1 MLIKNLFRHWTYQ
14 VFAPG
19 TVVREKYEAFKRL
32 LGHDRAVHELLAV
45 LEDLYYNQRRV
56 DLEFVVRTYEAFSA
70 AVADMIQELLA
81 MCPNGYWSLK
91 DYHKK
96 FDFYVRFMLAPP
108 KFDFSPPF
116 ILPLDQD
123 LCLDEEIAGGKAA
136 VLARLKQELLLPV
149 PQGFVITTRA
159 FHYFMEAN
167 DLYPYV
173 RQQLAGLDIDDPA
186 SLTDTAQNL
195 ENAVLAA
202 PLPEDV
208 VREIDEGL
216 TRFERVDAGLER
228 GCGPFKLAMRSS
240 GVMEDGDVSFAGQYL
255 SLMNVDMDDVEQSYK
270 RVIAGKYSPAAL
282 AYRIRSGIPDHNTP
296 MAVLV
301 LEMIEARSAGVIY
314 TRDVNGRDPDC
325 LKIYSAWGLGGAVVD
340 GRVTPDMIQVDQN
353 GGITSIRTGAK
364 NSTLVPDAEQ
374 GTCMADTIHAKR
386 RALSIGTAEIV
397 TLNKWARKVES
408 YFKTPQD
415 MEWCLS
421 PKRELYLLQAR
432 PLKAREPA
440 KKNQPAFSPDLS
452 PICRGGQIICPGKAA
467 GPLFKLN
474 RLEQL
479 KDIPEHAVVAA
490 AFGLPQYA
498 AAIHRMAGIILRTG
512 STAGHFASI
521 AREFGLPAIICSQGF
536 DALESGNMVTLDAD
550 AGRVYPG
557 QISSLLSPSPGPSDP
572 DGFSKSIL
580 MEKLEF
586 IIRFCADLKLTDPG
600 SKDFTPDACRSMHDI
615 IRFVHE
621 TAVKE
626 MFFLGQRKG
635 SRKKGAR
642 QLISGLPML
651 FYVLDVGSGAEAGLC
666 AEPATKSMLDLADL
680 VCIPLKALFKG
691 LAHPDICWDEATHF
705 DWESYDKIVMAGGII
720 SPDSPQFGSYAVVSR
735 NYMNLNLRF
744 GYHFVI
750 LDCICTQ
757 SKEENYILFRFSG
770 GGGNSGGRW
779 RRAAFISGVLEKI
792 GFVTQITADLID
804 GRIIEVD
811 EIRLKEVMDL
821 TGRLLGATKL
831 MDMYLK
837 EEADVEEYVTA
848 FMNGQYDFRSFIGE

>member
-19 TVVREKYEAFKRL
+19 TVLREKYEAFKRL
-32 LGHDRAVHELLAV
+32 LGHDRSAHEHLAV

-70 AVADMIQELLA
+70 AVAGMVQELLA

-116 ILPLDQD
+116 ILALDQD
-123 LCLDEEIAGGKAA
+123 LCLDEETVGGKAA
-136 VLARLKQELLLPV
+136 VLARLKQALGLPV

-159 FHYFMEAN
+159 FHFFMEAGN
-167 DLYPYV
+167 LYPFV
-173 RQQLAGLDIDDPA
+173 RQQLAALDIDDPT
-186 SLTDTAQNL
+186 SLAATALTL
-195 ENAVLAA
+195 EKAVLAA
-202 PLPEDV
+202 PLPEEL
-208 VREIDEGL
+208 VREIEEGL
-216 TRFERVDAGLER
+216 ARFERVATGFEKSSA
-228 GCGPFKLAMRSS
+228 PFRLAMRSS
-240 GVMEDGDVSFAGQYL
+240 GVKEDGDVSFAGQYL
-255 SLMNVDMDDVEQSYK
+255 SLMNVDMADVGLAYK

-282 AYRIRSGIPDHNTP
+282 SYRIRFGIPDHDTP

-301 LEMIEARSAGVIY
+301 LEMIEARAAGVIY
-314 TRDVNGRDPDC
+314 TRDVHGRDPGS

-340 GRVTPDMIQVDQN
+340 GRVTPDMIRVDLD

-364 NSTLVPDAEQ
+364 NRRLVPDAEQ
-374 GTCMADTIHAKR
+374 GTCMVNTTNAKR
-386 RALSIGTAEIV
+386 RALSIGTAEII
-397 TLNKWARKVES
+397 TLNKWARKVET
-408 YFKTPQD
+408 YFKNPQD
-415 MEWCLS
+415 MEWCIS
-421 PKRELYLLQAR
+421 VERELYLLQSR
-432 PLKAREPA
+432 SLKAQEPVE
-440 KKNQPAFSPDLS
+440 KNQSVPSPDLS
-452 PICRGGQIICPGKAA
+452 PLCREGQTISSGKAA

-490 AFGLPQYA
+490 PFGLPQYA
-498 AAIHRMAGIILRTG
+498 AAIHRMAGIILETG
-512 STAGHFASI
+512 SAAGHFASI
-521 AREFGLPAIICSQGF
+521 AREFGLPAMICPEGF
-536 DALESGNMVTLDAD
+536 DTLESGNVVTLDAD

-557 QISSLLSPSPGPSDP
+557 HIKYLLSPSPGRSDQN
-572 DGFSKSIL
+572 GFSKSTL
-580 MEKLEF
+580 MDKLQF
-586 IIRFCADLKLTDPG
+586 IIRFCADLKLTDPD
-600 SKDFTPDACRSMHDI
+600 SRDFSPDACRSMHDI
-615 IRFVHE
+615 IRFIHE

-635 SRKKGAR
+635 TRKKGAK
-642 QLISGLPML
+642 QLISGLPLL
-651 FYVLDVGSGAEAGLC
+651 FYVLDVGAGTEAGLFSL
-666 AEPATKSMLDLADL
+666 PAKKSVLDLADL
-680 VCIPLKALFKG
+680 ACVPLRALFKG
-691 LAHPDICWDEATHF
+691 LSHPDICWDEAGHF

-720 SPDSPQFGSYAVVSR
+720 SPDSPQFGSYAVVSKT
-735 NYMNLNLRF
+735 YMNLNLRF

-757 SKEENYILFRFSG
+757 SREENYILFRFSG

-779 RRAAFISGVLEKI
+779 RRADFIAGVLEKI
-792 GFVTQITADLID
+792 GFVTQVTSDLID
-804 GRIIEVD
+804 GRIMGVEEARIQ
-811 EIRLKEVMDL
+811 EILDL

-837 EEADVEEYVTA
+837 EGTDMEEYVSA
-848 FMNGQYDFRSFIGE
+848 FMNGQYDFRSFTGE